1 MRGGFKP
8 EWIPIAA
15 RVNLTGKWLVD
26 RSLCYG
32 GKKSQRPWQF
42 ISCDYRCAWT
52 DPPISFFDMDE
63 LALLISGSTIGE
75 VYYLAQRAGLYS
87 LVFLVSLAIVILVF
101 FHLHEKINL
110 NRQINLGLIV
120 LSVIEFFV
128 IYLFAGQ
135 PGFFGDRLFVIME
148 DQVVPVIIDG
158 YSLDER
164 KEVIY
169 SALTEKADLSQ
180 ASLRTMLEK
189 RHIEYT
195 PYYLVNA
202 LEVDAG
208 WLLKTRSPGLKGL
221 TGCWKAPGF
230 DRYRNPWS
238 RLKEMYWL
246 LNLVPCGTWK

>member
-1 MRGGFKP
+1 VGGLSQNGSQLLLALTLP
-8 EWIPIAA
+8 ASGWLIAA
-15 RVNLTGKWLVD
+15 FATAGRNRKDHG
-26 RSLCYG
+26 SLSVAIIAALG
-32 GKKSQRPWQF
+32 LILPL
-42 ISCDYRCAWT
+42 A
-52 DPPISFFDMDE
+52 FFDMDE

-120 LSVIEFFV
+120 LSEIEFFV